1 MPGDE
6 RQITLQR
13 LQEMP
18 ELRAWLAVHE
28 REVAAF
34 EHQLRKVAP
43 RTWQEEFVRVVL
55 QSLEHEEQD

>member
-6 RQITLQR
+6 RQVTLQQ

-18 ELRAWLAVHE
+18 ELRAWVAVHE

-34 EHQLRKVAP
+34 EHHLRKVAP
-43 RTWQEEFVRVVL
+43 RAWQEEFVRVVL
-55 QSLEHEEQD
+55 QSVEREEQD

>member
-1 MPGDE
+1 MSGDQ

-18 ELRAWLAVHE
+18 DLREWVAVHE

-34 EHQLRKVAP
+34 ERRLRKVDP
-43 RTWQEEFVRVVL
+43 RAWQEEFVRVVL
-55 QSLEHEEQD
+55 QSVEHEERD